1 MRFRISADARDAR
14 CSSIISRLVK
24 DVVSVTSDTLTP
36 EHGREAQALRNLIL
50 RDLLIAAFRLANDE
64 LADL

>member
-1 MRFRISADARDAR
+1 MT

-24 DVVSVTSDTLTP
+24 DVVSVSSDTLTP
-36 EHGREAQALRNLIL
+36 EHSREAETLRNLIL
-50 RDLLIAAFRLANDE
+50 GDLLITTFRLTDDK